1 MKIRIFLP
9 AAFLGML
16 ICVWGSP
23 ASSDELK
30 RIRLMPMQLDT
41 GRPLMHVLKERKSNR
56 AFNPKKLPNRVL
68 SNLLWAANGI
78 NRPGSGGRT
87 APSAMNQQEIDI
99 YVATAEGL
107 YLYDVR
113 ARQLIPVLNEDIR
126 GRTGQ
131 QAYVGEAPVNG
142 GLGDEIGHALHPKQ
156 KSGLT
161 RPARILRWSVGLDP
175 TAPVLRGDIGQFP
188 LHCKDESHG
197 ARRDGRASGSGQAEV
212 GVLPVSLVFHSETA
226 IPAPRMAKVMPSDH
240 SGGNFCQPIRSAMK
254 IFEPMNTSRIDSAY
268 LR

>member
-23 ASSDELK
+23 AFSEELK

-41 GRPLMHVLKERKSNR
+41 GRPLMHVLKERKSAR

-131 QAYVGEAPVNG
+131 QAYVGEAPVNLIYVADYAKMARTG
-142 GLGDEIGHALHPKQ
+142 AEDRDLYAAADAGFVSQNVYLYCASEGLATVVRGSIDRSALSRVMGLRPDQ
-156 KSGLT
+156 KI
-161 RPARILRWSVGLDP
+161 ILAQSVGY
-175 TAPVLRGDIGQFP
+175 
-188 LHCKDESHG
+188 
-197 ARRDGRASGSGQAEV
+197 
-212 GVLPVSLVFHSETA
+212 
-226 IPAPRMAKVMPSDH
+226 PRK
-240 SGGNFCQPIRSAMK
+240 
-254 IFEPMNTSRIDSAY
+254 
-268 LR
+268 